1 MKTLKFIQGWGIG
14 GLCTLLLALI
24 GLHGFRQYRQEAKEH
39 AFQAFQKAVQK
50 EYDFIDFV
58 YGAYDSRL
66 SPNDISKRDKDEW
79 CNQAFLIETDP
90 ERLRLD
96 SLFRAEVAEQNFPVW
111 TAIRCTYGD
120 RIIQTCTTED
130 LQQAVALP
138 EIYFQK
144 DYSPEQAITLQAY
157 IRMPLGV
164 LLNRPYLYILSV
176 VWLVGCMMWVL
187 HRKRVYPVTQVS
199 ASSESMSCQE
209 ELQLI
214 PVWRDICFCE
224 LTGILKNKIH
234 ETRLKPQQA
243 AYFKLL
249 LQSPDHIV
257 TFTQI
262 GQQIYHH
269 NHTDFA
275 DESDKQRIAQ
285 AIARLR
291 KDLEPF
297 SLEVKS
303 LYNIGYQ
310 LIRKETER

>member
-1 MKTLKFIQGWGIG
+1 
-14 GLCTLLLALI
+14 
-24 GLHGFRQYRQEAKEH
+24 
-39 AFQAFQKAVQK
+39 
-50 EYDFIDFV
+50 
-58 YGAYDSRL
+58 
-66 SPNDISKRDKDEW
+66 
-79 CNQAFLIETDP
+79 
-90 ERLRLD
+90 
-96 SLFRAEVAEQNFPVW
+96 
-111 TAIRCTYGD
+111 
-120 RIIQTCTTED
+120 
-130 LQQAVALP
+130 
-138 EIYFQK
+138 
-144 DYSPEQAITLQAY
+144 
-157 IRMPLGV
+157 
-164 LLNRPYLYILSV
+164 
-176 VWLVGCMMWVL
+176 MMWVL
-187 HRKRVYPVTQVS
+187 HRKRAYPVTQVS

-257 TFTQI
+257 TFAQI

-310 LIRKETER
+310 LIRKETEG